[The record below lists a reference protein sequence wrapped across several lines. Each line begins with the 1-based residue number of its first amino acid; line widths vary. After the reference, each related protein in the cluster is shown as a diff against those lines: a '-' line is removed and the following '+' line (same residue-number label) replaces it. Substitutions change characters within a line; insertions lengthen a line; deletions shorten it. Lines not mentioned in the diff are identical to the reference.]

1 MPRRPKHNRV
11 TGDERRVGVVGHVN
25 KDGLLL
31 DVSEDGA
38 GVVFSLK
45 DNVSLA
51 IGQDVTLNIE
61 AEDLQK
67 GLVLNG
73 HVRHRREM
81 QDGRRYGVQFSGI
94 DELSSKEMRVFRKMV
109 NRREAFRVLPII
121 GDTVVVRIG
130 LEPQFGASVLNISA
144 TGLGIVVSMG
154 AENALMGQTKV
165 ALTINLGQ
173 IRERIQLQGLIKN
186 RTIAANGVRYGMQ
199 FDVNDRS
206 YVRNQEALQGYIMA
220 CQRAWLTRR

>member
-1 MPRRPKHNRV
+1 MVAP
-11 TGDERRVGVVGHVN
+11 
-25 KDGLLL
+25 
-31 DVSEDGA
+31 
-38 GVVFSLK
+38 
-45 DNVSLA
+45 
-51 IGQDVTLNIE
+51 
-61 AEDLQK
+61 
-67 GLVLNG
+67 
-73 HVRHRREM
+73 
-81 QDGRRYGVQFSGI
+81 
-94 DELSSKEMRVFRKMV
+94 MV

-173 IRERIQLQGLIKN
+173 IGERIQLQGLIKN
-186 RTIAANGVRYGMQ
+186 RTIAANGVRYGIQ
-199 FDVNDRS
+199 FDVSDHS
-206 YVRNQEALQGYIMA
+206 YLRNQESLQGYIMA